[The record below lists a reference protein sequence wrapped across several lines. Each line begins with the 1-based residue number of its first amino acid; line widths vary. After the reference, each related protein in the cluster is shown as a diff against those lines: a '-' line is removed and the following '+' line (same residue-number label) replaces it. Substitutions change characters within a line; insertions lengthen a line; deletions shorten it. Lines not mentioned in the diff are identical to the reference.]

1 MSSNGKW
8 NEFKFEIFI
17 DFRDAI
23 DNEAEPNANRNQEGR
38 QSNRAAREEG
48 KSEQPKNKKK
58 VHTIKNQSNIKKD
71 TIKMV
76 SQAPP
81 HSDLILK
88 NLKRKIH
95 Q

>member
-8 NEFKFEIFI
+8 TEFKFDIYI
-17 DFRDAI
+17 NFRDAI

-38 QSNRAAREEG
+38 QSNRAAREES

-76 SQAPP
+76 SQTSP
-81 HSDLILK
+81 HSDLI
-88 NLKRKIH
+88 
-95 Q
+95 